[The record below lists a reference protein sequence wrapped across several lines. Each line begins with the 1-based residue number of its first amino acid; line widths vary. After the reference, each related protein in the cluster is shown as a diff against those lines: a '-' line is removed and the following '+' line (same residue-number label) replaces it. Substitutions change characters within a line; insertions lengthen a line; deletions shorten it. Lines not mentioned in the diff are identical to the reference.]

1 MSSWERNL
9 SRTIKQK
16 DKGTVMSSFN
26 KFLRCCSWMGGVF
39 FGPPSFDLLLEKRY
53 WAEWAFDLAEHT
65 CSYLLNLLIQ
75 QIHIRNYFK
84 KWGRSDL
91 ARRIFSASVAAEWK
105 MLLAV
110 IRINV
115 TSFSL
120 SQLIKISLASLILL
134 ELFLMQSLVFLFK
147 IHVSCKN
154 S

>member
-1 MSSWERNL
+1 MLLMNGRDFFFWSKSSLLSLAVGEKVL
-9 SRTIKQK
+9 SR
-16 DKGTVMSSFN
+16 MS
-26 KFLRCCSWMGGVF
+26 L
-39 FGPPSFDLLLEKRY
+39 Y
-53 WAEWAFDLAEHT
+53 LAEHT

-84 KWGRSDL
+84 KGGRSDL
-91 ARRIFSASVAAEWK
+91 ARHIFSASVAAEWK

-120 SQLIKISLASLILL
+120 SWLIKISLASLTLL
-134 ELFLMQSLVFLFK
+134 ELFLMQLLVFLFK